1 MKNELTNYAIIL
13 ASGSGSRFGSNIPKQ
28 FTKIHEK
35 TLLEYCIEP
44 FEHTIEIDKIIIVI
58 TPEYKT
64 LAKEIISKNNYKK
77 IVNILSGGE
86 IRKDSSYIGINSIK
100 EKEANVLI
108 HDCARAL
115 ISPKIIKECIEG
127 LKEYNAVDVAIP
139 VTDTILKTTDEIIES
154 IPDRTNL
161 MASQTP
167 QGFKLSLIKKAH
179 ELSKNDTNFTDDC
192 GLIVKYGLA
201 KIKIIKG
208 DKENFKITYPQDFYI
223 AENILNERKNKNLQ
237 VDIR

>member
-1 MKNELTNYAIIL
+1 MKNKLTNYAIIL

-44 FEHTIEIDKIIIVI
+44 FEQTEEIDKIIIVV

-64 LAKEIISKNNYKK
+64 FAKEIISKNNYKK

-100 EKEANVLI
+100 ENEANVLI

-115 ISPKIIKECIEG
+115 ISPKIIKECIKG

-139 VTDTILKTTDEIIES
+139 VTDTILETTDGIIES

-192 GLIVKYGLA
+192 GLVIKYGLA